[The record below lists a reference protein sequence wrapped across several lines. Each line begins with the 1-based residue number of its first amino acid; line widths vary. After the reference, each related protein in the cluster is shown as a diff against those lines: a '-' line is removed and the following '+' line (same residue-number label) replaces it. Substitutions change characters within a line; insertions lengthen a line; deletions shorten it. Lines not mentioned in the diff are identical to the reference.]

1 MSLGMKMLPM
11 DIFSGVIS
19 CLLCQIAL
27 ASSAASAIL
36 NCESVG
42 NEILLDQLIVSCD
55 VYEVIRCESANLST
69 SPILLFLSFNLPNYC
84 APNYCRSTCSL
95 QRRSFWTLK
104 GDKSHKSNAV
114 TRLHV
119 HIVHLLLCVEWI
131 FLMMDTAVW
140 CNKRQEYHWR
150 CDCKKKLS

>member
-69 SPILLFLSFNLPNYC
+69 SPILLFLPFNSPNYC

-95 QRRSFWTLK
+95 QRRSLWRET
-104 GDKSHKSNAV
+104 SRTRAM
-114 TRLHV
+114 RLHV

>member
-1 MSLGMKMLPM
+1 MLPM

-69 SPILLFLSFNLPNYC
+69 SPILLFLSFNSPNYC
-84 APNYCRSTCSL
+84 APNYFRSTCSL
-95 QRRSFWTLK
+95 QRRSL
-104 GDKSHKSNAV
+104 
-114 TRLHV
+114 
-119 HIVHLLLCVEWI
+119 
-131 FLMMDTAVW
+131 
-140 CNKRQEYHWR
+140 
-150 CDCKKKLS
+150 